1 MAVHLIVRIA
11 LPSTAEKIFLAVS
24 AITRDWTILVARGN
38 MWCSWTLADYRVT
51 ARAHVLLPLV
61 AKTSVYLP
69 PLVPIIKGT
78 AKVVKQDIPD
88 SA

>member
-11 LPSTAEKIFLAVS
+11 LPSTAEKIFLAVF

-61 AKTSVYLP
+61 AAQAHGGVLP
-69 PLVPIIKGT
+69 QWPRPVST
-78 AKVVKQDIPD
+78 
-88 SA
+88 

>member
-61 AKTSVYLP
+61 
-69 PLVPIIKGT
+69 PIIKGT

-88 SA
+88 SAVESPRSLAD